1 MIIRLKKNFYVTLF
15 LLLLPLSIYAQ
26 KVIEMENVNGVY
38 RIACSVNGAKMKM
51 IFDTG
56 ASTVSISQTMANFL
70 YENNYISSEDIL
82 GQGASQTADGSIVN
96 NVVINLRDVE
106 ISGLHLKDVKAT
118 VLDSQNAPLLLG
130 QTAIQKLGKISL
142 DGNKLIINDYESD
155 YSDEEIEQIANQAVE
170 YFSEGKDYA
179 SIDNWL
185 KVIDYIDLTTEGYF
199 MLISSFYR
207 TKQYKKCIEYGK
219 EWERKYRNEEPSDL
233 SCAILSTLATTLDVE
248 EGNTKEAIIYLEKV
262 VSQEEKLNS
271 KDALALDYC
280 RLNNSYWYIEDWDNV
295 ISLSKKILK
304 ILFDYYKTSESEIKN
319 KGIDNETIGL
329 CLYDYA
335 DAFIHKSNVVKGYY
349 IMGLSAK
356 CNYKD
361 AIEYCLKHNINYNS
375 KQSLF
380 D

>member
-1 MIIRLKKNFYVTLF
+1 MIIRLKKIFYVTLF

-155 YSDEEIEQIANQAVE
+155 YSDEEIEQIANKAVE
-170 YFSEGKDYA
+170 YFDEGKDYA

-199 MLISSFYR
+199 MLIYSLFN
-207 TKQYKKCIEYGK
+207 TKQYEKCIEYGR
-219 EWERKYRNEEPSDL
+219 EWERKFRNEEPSDL
-233 SCAILSTLATTLDVE
+233 SCSILGTLATTLNAVE
-248 EGNTKEAIIYLEKV
+248 GKTKEAITYQEKV
-262 VSQEEKLNS
+262 VFQEEKLNL
-271 KDALALDYC
+271 KNQLALDYC
-280 RLNNSYWYIEDWDNV
+280 ILVNLYWTIEDWENV
-295 ISLSKKILK
+295 ISHSKKALK
-304 ILFDYYKTSESEIKN
+304 ILFDYYKTSESEIKS
-319 KGIDNETIGL
+319 KGIDNDKIGL